1 MRVEKSYRQA
11 IAESA
16 PGARNDGVNSDI
28 SGAICCPH
36 SLRQRPACKQIG
48 RRRLISFP
56 SRSFFGRSLARDW
69 LAKNVEESNLLP
81 NEGKLTCHQLQSV
94 PPKLPMRVLVILLL
108 AGALSLGVTRGFSQG
123 REKSETIEAS
133 SMGTGTQL
141 GQMFG
146 ITVILYEYSTPEDRQ
161 ILMQAFEKGKNQGL
175 VNALSKMRAV
185 GHIAITGTLG
195 YDLSYVRM
203 IPTPTG
209 RKIRFVTN
217 RPITFAEAWADSSS
231 QSYNL
236 TGGEFDINDSD
247 KSKNTGVLYPLA
259 QLAIDKQGQLQ
270 IELNQNAW
278 TLVDVL
284 DWKGTPG
291 VN

>member
-1 MRVEKSYRQA
+1 MTPLN
-11 IAESA
+11 IASS
-16 PGARNDGVNSDI
+16 PL
-28 SGAICCPH
+28 H
-36 SLRQRPACKQIG
+36 SRIVVG
-48 RRRLISFP
+48 
-56 SRSFFGRSLARDW
+56 
-69 LAKNVEESNLLP
+69 
-81 NEGKLTCHQLQSV
+81 
-94 PPKLPMRVLVILLL
+94 LLL
-108 AGALSLGVTRGFSQG
+108 AGAILSSATHGSSQG

-133 SMGTGTQL
+133 SMGTGTQM

-146 ITVILYEYSTPEDRQ
+146 ITVNLYEYSTPEDRQ

-203 IPTPTG
+203 VPTPTG

-217 RPITFAEAWADSSS
+217 RPITFGEAWTDSSS
-231 QSYNL
+231 QSFDL
-236 TGGEFDINDSD
+236 TGGEFDLNETD
-247 KSKNTGVLYPLA
+247 KSKSTGVLYPAA
-259 QLAIDKQGQLQ
+259 QFVIDKQGELQ
-270 IELNQNAW
+270 MNLIGNPWN
-278 TLVDVL
+278 LVDII